1 MGSVLM
7 TRCCA
12 VAAGVVLGLVPYAVA
27 AGGPRGVFVP
37 CAPDRARMLN
47 DAVAEGNA
55 RHGASWE
62 IVLQSGCTYTVA
74 RPYGRVNALAAIAGD
89 IRIRSRG
96 PDAAVIAR
104 SAAAGTPDFRVL
116 EVEMGG
122 RLTLDRITVRG
133 GSLGSGAGLF
143 NNYGTLTLNRST
155 VESNHAR
162 EFGGG
167 IATNG
172 ERAATVLND
181 TTVRRNSAV
190 FGGGGLFSNA
200 GTTTLN
206 AGRVVSN
213 RATGGVGGGIL
224 NNGSLSVLRL
234 DGTAVTGNRAAET
247 AGGIFN
253 GGRVTAAGSPVTGN
267 LPNNCAGSP
276 SPVPGCAD

>member
-1 MGSVLM
+1 M

-12 VAAGVVLGLVPYAVA
+12 VAAGVVLGLAPYAVA
-27 AGGPRGVFVP
+27 ADAAPRGVFVP
-37 CAPDRARMLN
+37 CGPDRARLLN

-55 RHGASWE
+55 RPGVPWE
-62 IVLQSGCTYTVA
+62 IVLPSGCTYTVA
-74 RPYGRVNALAAIAGD
+74 RPYGRMNALAAVAGN
-89 IRIRSRG
+89 IRIRSHG
-96 PDAAVIAR
+96 PAGAVIAR
-104 SAAAGTPDFRVL
+104 STAEGTPDFRVL

-143 NNYGTLTLNRST
+143 NNYGTLTLNHST

-181 TTVRRNSAV
+181 TTVRRNSAF

-200 GTTTLN
+200 GTTTLSGGSV
-206 AGRVVSN
+206 ASN

-224 NNGSLSVLRL
+224 NNGRLSVLHL
-234 DGTAVTGNRAAET
+234 HDAPVTGNRAAET

-267 LPNNCAGSP
+267 LPNDCAGSP
-276 SPVPGCAD
+276 APVPGCAG